1 MLHRMGCASR
11 EPTMLTAYSAC
22 STKET
27 EHWSETTEAHQGT
40 LQSLHQ
46 LWLQMLQIR
55 RGESSSPEAASG
67 GVLLKEPAAVLAK
80 VYSTLCSAVVQH
92 HTREELLV
100 ASCQVTQQG
109 CGNRLRC
116 CQRFLSHLVPEL
128 RGTLLRELSSP
139 PAAARPSHP
148 GCGQFTSDLS
158 LAAAACTMSK
168 SSWATWHGATSTP
181 HTSTICTVASVH
193 SRSKR

>member
-1 MLHRMGCASR
+1 
-11 EPTMLTAYSAC
+11 MLTAYSAC

-92 HTREELLV
+92 HTRGAACRELPSYPARVWQQAEVLPTISV
-100 ASCQVTQQG
+100 SSGARAEGHFVERAQLTSSCCEAFTS
-109 CGNRLRC
+109 RLRAVHQRLVLGC
-116 CQRFLSHLVPEL
+116 CSLHNVQEFLGNLAWSHQHAPHFNHLH
-128 RGTLLRELSSP
+128 SS
-139 PAAARPSHP
+139 
-148 GCGQFTSDLS
+148 
-158 LAAAACTMSK
+158 
-168 SSWATWHGATSTP
+168 
-181 HTSTICTVASVH
+181 ICPQQE
-193 SRSKR
+193 